1 MSNGVKITLIVILAL
16 STLVVIPLFWGVGQ
30 YNHVVAMD
38 EQVKSQWAQVE
49 NQLKRRYDLI
59 PNLVETVKGYAKHEK
74 ELFENIANAR
84 TKYFQANTVKDK
96 VQASQQLEGVLSRL
110 LMLQENYPQLK
121 ANESFLKLQ
130 DSLEG
135 TENRIAVERRHYNEV
150 ALGYNTMVR
159 SFPRN
164 IVANSFGFR
173 QKAYFEALVEISPAA
188 VVNARFVIARKSL
201 FKRKN
206 SRPIEQYE
214 IRNASTCL
222 FECAYAVTRSRDF
235 RL

>member
-1 MSNGVKITLIVILAL
+1 MNSGLKAILIVLA
-16 STLVVIPLFWGVGQ
+16 VIAGIALLTIFWGVGQ

-96 VQASQQLEGVLSRL
+96 IQASQQLEGVLSRL
-110 LMLQENYPQLK
+110 LMLQESFPQLK

-135 TENRIAVERRHYNEV
+135 TENRIAVERKRYNDDV
-150 ALGYNTMVR
+150 RTLNTYRR
-159 SFPRN
+159 SVFGRF
-164 IVANSFGFR
+164 IAAIANVN
-173 QKAYFEALVEISPAA
+173 EA
-188 VVNARFVIARKSL
+188 
-201 FKRKN
+201 
-206 SRPIEQYE
+206 QYYE
-214 IRNASTCL
+214 IPQAEKEAPKVK
-222 FECAYAVTRSRDF
+222 FQ
-235 RL
+235 